1 MKSAVIVLLTASL
14 FGILTFLY
22 LEPTKAQEKSRLN
35 TPTLDLDGDGGIK
48 PVPRMI
54 EESRANGALFERRSL
69 FQNDARPIDGNSDL
83 TSTVAEGSVFSLDR
97 AAVALISSEKPAFL
111 TLPINNGK
119 GGIIELELAKV
130 DILAPGFYVETSDG
144 SNKSYKNSYG
154 VHYRGIIRGDTR
166 SLASISIFKNEVM
179 GVFSTKG
186 TGNFVVGRLSGANEN
201 DTHIF
206 YEDTD
211 LKARPDTFCNVK
223 TPDGVTLPK
232 APEPMDDAALIRC
245 VRMYVETN
253 FNVFQNKGSVANVT
267 SFVTGFFNQSA
278 TLMANAGV
286 AVSLSQVFVWTSASP
301 YTGNTSTAQL
311 DSFKATRTTFN
322 GNLAHLVDLQNIG
335 GLAYLDVNCV
345 PSFAYAYSGIFDSFN
360 NVPTYSWTVN
370 VFAHE
375 TGHNLGSPH
384 TQACAWNG
392 NNTAIDGC
400 APVEGG
406 TCALPPIPGSG
417 GTIMSYCH
425 LQSVGVNLALGY
437 GPQPSS
443 LILSRF
449 NASTCLNDCGG
460 APLAPVAGSPTN
472 LTSTSFTANWATS
485 GGATGYRL
493 DVSTSSTFATFVTGF
508 NNLDVGN
515 ILSQS
520 VTGLSPSTTYFYR
533 VRAYNASGTSG
544 NSSTITVTTFAGA
557 PAPPTATIASAITTN
572 SFIANWGISSGATG
586 YRLDVSTSNAFGTF
600 VTGFNNLDV
609 GNVTNRSVTG
619 LSSNTQYFYRVRA
632 YNGTGTSGNSNTV
645 TATTTGTCSYSLN
658 PTSQNFSSA
667 AGSNSVQ
674 VTTQA
679 GCSWTAV
686 SNSFAEI
693 FAPFDAGSLPS
704 DKLFRGPSTPST
716 AALTPAF
723 SEGFENIATLTASGW
738 FLQNNSVPLGT
749 TSWFQGNTA
758 VFPAQAG
765 TAPSYIGGNFNAT
778 TGTNTISLWLLT
790 PTVDFNNGDVIRF
803 YTRSIAGNP
812 FPDRLQV
819 RLSTSGASTNI
830 GTGPTGIGAFTT
842 LLTDINPTYTVGGYP
857 EVWTQYTITISGL
870 SGQTSG
876 RLAFRYF
883 VENGGPA
890 GDNSNYIGIDTFSY
904 TPTTSA
910 GWITINSGSSGTG
923 SGTVNYSVTQ
933 NSTGSQR
940 AGTMTIAGQTF
951 NVTQAAPGVTP
962 TRKPADFDG
971 DGRTDLSIF
980 RPSNGQWWVNR
991 SSNGSSFA
999 TAFGIST
1006 DRLAPSDFTG
1016 DGRTDHAFFRPSTG
1030 EWFILRSE
1038 NFTFF
1043 AFPYGTNG
1051 DIPSPGDYD
1060 GDGRAD
1066 AAVFRP
1072 STVTW
1077 YIRRSTDGGSTI
1089 QTFGAAG
1096 DRPVNADYDGD
1107 GRSDLAIFRPASGQ
1121 WWIQRSSNS
1130 SVVAYIF
1137 GNSADRNVPGD
1148 YSGDGRA
1155 DVAIWRP
1162 STGEWFIL
1170 RSENLSFYAFPWG
1183 ISTDIASPGDYD
1195 GDGRFDAAVFRPSTS
1210 TWYVD
1215 RTSLPASPLIQ
1226 AFGAAGDMSVPN
1238 AFVR

>member
-1 MKSAVIVLLTASL
+1 MKNAVIVLVTASML
-14 FGILTFLY
+14 FVLAFVCAA
-22 LEPTKAQEKSRLN
+22 PTNAQEKSRLIQ
-35 TPTLDLDGDGGIK
+35 PALDLNGDGGIK
-48 PVPRMI
+48 PVPMMI
-54 EESRANGALFERRSL
+54 ESYRTAGVLFERREL
-69 FQNDARPIDGNSDL
+69 FKRDARSARDDSDL
-83 TSTVAEGSVFSLDR
+83 SVAVSDGAVFSIDR
-97 AAVALISSEKPAFL
+97 DAIDALIAAKPDSL
-111 TLPINNGK
+111 TLPLDNGR
-119 GGIIELELAKV
+119 GGIIELELARV
-130 DILAPGFYVETSDG
+130 DIFADGFSVRTSGKTRGNYED
-144 SNKSYKNSYG
+144 SYG
-154 VHYRGIIRGDTR
+154 VHYRGIIKGDLW
-166 SLASISIFKNEVM
+166 SLASISVFRNEVM
-179 GVFSTKG
+179 GIFSTRG
-186 TGNFVVGRLSGANEN
+186 TGNYVVGRIGGNNPGNKHIMYVDN
-201 DTHIF
+201 D
-206 YEDTD
+206 
-211 LKARPDTFCNVK
+211 LRARPDTFCDVT
-223 TPDGVTLPK
+223 TPEGVTLPK
-232 APEPMDDAALIRC
+232 PPNEMDEAALIRC
-245 VRMYVETN
+245 VRIYVEAN
-253 FNVFQNKGSVANVT
+253 FDVFQNKGSVANVT
-267 SFVTGFFNQSA
+267 TFVTGFFNQSA

-286 AVSLSQVFVWTSASP
+286 SVMLSEVFVWITPSP
-301 YTGNTSTAQL
+301 YTGTTSAAQL
-311 DSFKATRTTFN
+311 ETFRTTRTTFN

-335 GLAYLDVNCV
+335 GRAYIDAYCATG
-345 PSFAYAYSGIFDSFN
+345 FKYAYSGIFSTFST
-360 NVPTYSWTVN
+360 VPTYSWTVN
-370 VFAHE
+370 VFSHE

-384 TQACAWNG
+384 THDCAWNG

-400 APVEGG
+400 GTIVGCANPGVPSGG
-406 TCALPPIPGSG
+406 N

-425 LQSVGVNLALGY
+425 NPPGTGINLALGY

-443 LILSRF
+443 LILTRF
-449 NASTCLNDCGG
+449 NAATCLTDCGG
-460 APLAPVAGSPTN
+460 VPPAPAAATATN
-472 LTSTSFTANWATS
+472 IAATSFTANWGS
-485 GGATGYRL
+485 SSGATGYRL
-493 DVSTSSTFATFVTGF
+493 DVSTSSNFATFVTGF
-508 NNLDVGN
+508 NDLDVGN
-515 ILSQS
+515 VLSRS
-520 VTGLSPSTTYFYR
+520 VTGLTAGTTYFYR
-533 VRAYNASGTSG
+533 VRAYNGSGPSG
-544 NSSTITVTTFAGA
+544 NSSTITLTTLAGT
-557 PAPPTATIASAITTN
+557 PAPPNATVASSITAN
-572 SFIANWGISSGATG
+572 SFTANWGISSGATG
-586 YRLDVSTSNAFGTF
+586 YRLDVSTSNTFATF
-600 VTGFNNLDV
+600 VTGFNDLDV

-658 PTSQNFSSA
+658 PTSQNFSSS
-667 AGSNSVQ
+667 AGNSTVQ

-679 GCSWTAV
+679 GCFWTAV
-686 SNSFAEI
+686 SNSFADI
-693 FAPFDAGSLPS
+693 FAPFDAGSLPT
-704 DKLFRGPSTPST
+704 DRLFRGPSTPGT
-716 AALTPAF
+716 AAITPAF
-723 SEGFENIATLTASGW
+723 SEGFDNITTLPGSGW
-738 FLQNNSVPLGT
+738 FLQNNSIPLGS
-749 TSWFQGNTA
+749 TSWFQGGTT
-758 VFPAQAG
+758 FPAQTGA
-765 TAPSYIGGNFNAT
+765 ANSYIGANFNAT
-778 TGTNTISLWLLT
+778 TGTNTISVWLLT
-790 PTVDFNNGDVIRF
+790 PTIDFNNGDVIRF
-803 YTRSIAGNP
+803 YTRTAAASP

-819 RLSTSGASTNI
+819 RLSTSGASTNV
-830 GTGPTGIGAFTT
+830 GTGPTGIGVFTT
-842 LLTDINPTYTVGGYP
+842 LVTDINPTYTVGGYP
-857 EVWTQYTITISGL
+857 EVWTQYTVTISGL
-870 SGQTSG
+870 AGQTSG

-883 VENGGPA
+883 TENGGPTGA
-890 GDNSNYIGIDTFSY
+890 NSNYIGIDTFSY
-904 TPTTSA
+904 TPA
-910 GWITINSGSSGTG
+910 AAGGWITINSGSSGTG

-933 NSTGSQR
+933 NTTGSQR
-940 AGTMTIAGQTF
+940 SGTMTIAGQTF
-951 NVTQAAPGVTP
+951 NVTQAAPGVTT

-980 RPSNGQWWVNR
+980 RPNNGQWWVNR

-1006 DRLAPSDFTG
+1006 DRLAPADFTG
-1016 DGRTDHAFFRPSTG
+1016 DARTDHAFFRPSTG
-1030 EWFILRSE
+1030 EWYVLRSE

-1148 YSGDGRA
+1148 YTGDGRA

-1183 ISTDIASPGDYD
+1183 TSTDIASPGDYD
-1195 GDGRFDAAVFRPSTS
+1195 GDGRFDAAIFRPSTS

-1226 AFGAAGDMSVPN
+1226 AFGASGDLSVPN